1 MEGAAMNESANERRS
16 PAKRSGMTRVVGY
29 IRVSTD
35 GQAEEGVSLDAQRA
49 KIEAFAIAADLELV
63 AIREDAGVS
72 AKTLARPGLQAA
84 LADLREG
91 RADALLVTKLDRLT
105 RSVRDLGALLENY
118 FTGRFS
124 LLSIADSVDTR
135 TAGGRL
141 VLNVLTSVAQWEREA
156 IGERTRDALRHLK
169 AQGVRIGGV
178 ALGWRRG
185 EDLDD
190 EGRRVWMPDVQ
201 EQATADRIR
210 ELREAGN
217 SLRAICAALATEG
230 RRTKRGGRWAPQT
243 VSQVLERFNP
253 AAQAA

>member
-1 MEGAAMNESANERRS
+1 M
-16 PAKRSGMTRVVGY
+16 KTRAVGY
-29 IRVSTD
+29 IRVSTE
-35 GQAEEGVSLDAQRA
+35 GQAEEGVSLAAQRA
-49 KIEAFAIAADLELV
+49 KLEAFAIAADLELV

-105 RSVRDLGALLENY
+105 RSVGDLGSLLERY
-118 FTGRFS
+118 FAERFS

-169 AQGVRIGGV
+169 AQGVRIGGE
-178 ALGWRRG
+178 ALGWRRTD
-185 EDLDD
+185 ELDG
-190 EGRRVWMPDVQ
+190 EGRKVWAPDLE
-201 EQATADRIR
+201 EQTTAARIL
-210 ELREAGN
+210 ELRVAGA
-217 SLRAICAALATEG
+217 SLRAICAALVAEG
-230 RRTKRGGRWAPQT
+230 HRTKRGGRWAPQT
-243 VSQVLERFNP
+243 VAQVLARANP
-253 AAQAA
+253 TPALSPAVEQRRAA